1 MSALA
6 PAPTWA
12 DLHSA
17 VEQIHGR
24 EIVVGPAPKSLGPM
38 VTGVWLQTDLKSY
51 IFHDEGSVKSEVFVR
66 HIVAHEY
73 GHILLRHSGCELTLG
88 TAFEAV
94 GKPKNV
100 REVLARSESWT
111 TQELEAEAI
120 AVELMGRMCRE
131 VDAVVEIFG

>member
-1 MSALA
+1 
-6 PAPTWA
+6 
-12 DLHSA
+12 
-17 VEQIHGR
+17 
-24 EIVVGPAPKSLGPM
+24 
-38 VTGVWLQTDLKSY
+38 
-51 IFHDEGSVKSEVFVR
+51 VFVR